1 MAWHIVSRGQHES
14 IRMTKQRN
22 QLADET
28 SPYLLQHADN
38 PVDWHPWNEQTLALA
53 REQGKPIL
61 LSIGYSACHWCHVM
75 AHESFEDE
83 ETSELMNEL
92 FVNIKVDRE
101 ERPDLDK
108 LYQTAHALITQRNGG
123 WPLTMFLTPDDQLP
137 FFGGTYFPKQP
148 YHGLPAFKD
157 LLQNVAQY
165 FQSHQDEIHKQNSQL
180 SQAFEQI
187 YQGEDAG
194 GILDSAP
201 IDAARMQLAQS
212 FDEHDGGLG
221 QAPKFPHVGAMER
234 LLRHWAATKHN
245 GQEDQRAL
253 HMVRFT
259 LQRMSEGGV
268 FDQLGGGFCRYS
280 VDTQWMIP
288 HFEKMLYDNGPL
300 LGLLSELAVAT
311 GDELFVRTARETA
324 NWVMREMQSPEG
336 GYYSALDADSEGE
349 EGKFY
354 CWTQTEAAT
363 VLGDETFRV
372 FAARYGMDRPANFEG
387 KWHLHVFE
395 DFRKLSDEFS
405 LDEDTIRRR
414 IDAARNELFQI
425 REQRIHPGCD
435 NKILTSWNALMIK
448 GMLQAARHLNEPGYA
463 TSALRALSFIRDTL
477 WKNQRLLA
485 TYKDGRA
492 HLNAYLD
499 DYAYLIDALLE
510 SLQWQW
516 NTEHLEWA
524 QQLANVLLDHFESP
538 QGGFF
543 FTADDHEQLIER
555 PRGFA
560 DEAMPSGNAVAAR
573 ALLRLG
579 YLLGESRYL
588 EAAERS
594 LKAGLQAMRQSPIGH
609 TSLIT
614 ALEEYLYPPSLL
626 VLRGDLNQLTPI
638 TQMANT
644 RYSPRLLCLA
654 IPDDINDLPAGLA
667 DKSPQGPLT
676 GYFCEGTSCQSP
688 QTDTDSLKALVLNN
702 SFGH

>member
-1 MAWHIVSRGQHES
+1 
-14 IRMTKQRN
+14 MTTHRN

-53 REQGKPIL
+53 RELGRPIL

-83 ETSELMNEL
+83 ETARLMNKL

-123 WPLTMFLTPDDQLP
+123 WPLTMFLTPDDHLP

-157 LLQNVAQY
+157 LLQNVSQY
-165 FQSHQDEIHKQNSQL
+165 FQSHQEEIRKQNSQL

-187 YQGEDAG
+187 YQSQDADG
-194 GILDSAP
+194 VLDSAP

-212 FDEHDGGLG
+212 FDAQDGGLG

-234 LLRHWAATKHN
+234 LLRHWAATKLN
-245 GQEDQRAL
+245 GHEDSHSL
-253 HMVRFT
+253 HMARFT
-259 LQRMSEGGV
+259 LQRMSEGGI

-311 GDELFVRTARETA
+311 GDQLFARTARETA
-324 NWVMREMQSPEG
+324 TWVMREMQSPEG

-354 CWTQTEAAT
+354 CWTQKEAAA
-363 VLGDETFRV
+363 VLGDEAFRL

-387 KWHLHVFE
+387 TWHLHVFE
-395 DFRKLSDEFS
+395 DFSKLSDEFS
-405 LDEDTIRRR
+405 LNEDEIRRL
-414 IDAARNELFQI
+414 IDSARAELFQV
-425 REQRIHPGCD
+425 REQRIRPGRD
-435 NKILTSWNALMIK
+435 DKILTSWNALMIR
-448 GMLQAARHLNEPGYA
+448 GMLLAARHLNEPDFA
-463 TSALRALSFIRDTL
+463 ASALHALSFIHDTL
-477 WKNQRLLA
+477 WKDQRLLA
-485 TYKDGRA
+485 TSKDGRA

-516 NTEHLEWA
+516 NTEHLKWA
-524 QQLANVLLDHFESP
+524 QQLVDVLLDHFQSD

-543 FTADDHEQLIER
+543 FTSDDHEQLIER
-555 PRGFA
+555 PLGFA
-560 DEAMPSGNAVAAR
+560 DEATPSGNAVATR

-579 YLLGESRYL
+579 YLLGETRYL
-588 EAAERS
+588 EAAEKS
-594 LKAGLQAMRQSPIGH
+594 LKAGLHAMQQSPIGH

-614 ALEEYLYPPSLL
+614 ALEEYLYPTSLV
-626 VLRGDLNQLTPI
+626 VLRGDLNLLAPIKQL
-638 TQMANT
+638 ANS
-644 RYSPRLLCLA
+644 RYSPGLLSLA
-654 IPDDINDLPAGLA
+654 IPDDISDLPAGLA
-667 DKSPQGPLT
+667 EKKSLGPVT
-676 GYFCEGTSCQSP
+676 GYVCEGSSCQSP
-688 QTDTDSLKALVLNN
+688 QTDPGSLETFVLNN
-702 SFGH
+702 SLGR